1 MSALVSLGIVVLS
14 VASALSL
21 STAPPASASARSS
34 YIVTLRTA
42 NDAQL
47 FRTRMNSSGGV
58 VTEVLDSVFNGVIAD
73 LTAAQ
78 VVQMRRDPRVVRIE
92 SNKVVRTA
100 ELPPSWG
107 LDRVDQRALPLD
119 SSFSI
124 DARWG
129 GGVTVYI
136 VDTGINLGH
145 SEFSGRLLPGHD
157 VLTIGGNGDDC
168 NGHGTHVAGTVA
180 GATYGIARS
189 ARLVPVR
196 VLDCLGGGTTAGVI
210 SGIDWVIEH
219 HQAGVPAVLNMSL
232 GGTHSPSLNA
242 AVDRAV
248 ADGITV
254 VVAAGNENAD
264 ACRVSPAS
272 AASAITV
279 GATTSTDQRSTFSN
293 FGSCL
298 DLFAPGSSI
307 TSAWVGGPGASNT
320 ISGTSMASPHVAG
333 VAAAYLSVW
342 TASTPAEV
350 AAGLVGASTR
360 GVVTNAGPASP
371 NGLLYV
377 DSTWVP
383 GNLPIPPINPEP
395 LPTAP
400 PTAPVSTRPVVTPPP
415 PTAPTVPITRPT
427 IPPTTRPQPTTTVR
441 PPSRPFTPTIDS
453 VVAGNREATVSASL
467 SGFSGQHYTTITF
480 TSSPGGRSCTVTVSG
495 SRNNSCAVTGLT
507 NGTTYTFTAIA
518 ENSGGRSGTSRQS
531 DPVVPFD
538 ENRTPGTPSNPS
550 AAPDRFSRT
559 TVRFTWSPPRD
570 NGAGIAEYRIEHRR
584 NNSFGGSESRITTNS
599 YDLRFQTR
607 GNLITFRVRAC
618 NARGSCSSWSEWSNV
633 AVVG

>member
-1 MSALVSLGIVVLS
+1 MTVVSGVMVPRGRRVSALVSLGIVVLS

-196 VLDCLGGGTTAGVI
+196 VLDCLGGGGVTTGR
-210 SGIDWVIEH
+210 
-219 HQAGVPAVLNMSL
+219 
-232 GGTHSPSLNA
+232 
-242 AVDRAV
+242 VD
-248 ADGITV
+248 T
-254 VVAAGNENAD
+254 
-264 ACRVSPAS
+264 
-272 AASAITV
+272 
-279 GATTSTDQRSTFSN
+279 GA
-293 FGSCL
+293 
-298 DLFAPGSSI
+298 
-307 TSAWVGGPGASNT
+307 VGGAVGRGS
-320 ISGTSMASPHVAG
+320 
-333 VAAAYLSVW
+333 
-342 TASTPAEV
+342 
-350 AAGLVGASTR
+350 GLVGGIGRLPGTHVESTYSSPF
-360 GVVTNAGPASP
+360 GDAGPALVTTPRVEAPTRPAETSAGVDAVHTLRYAAATP
-371 NGLLYV
+371 ATCGDAIDVPEMVLLA
-377 DSTWVP
+377 P
-383 GNLPIPPINPEP
+383 G
-395 LPTAP
+395 P
-400 PTAPVSTRPVVTPPP
+400 PTHALVMEEPGANR
-415 PTAPTVPITRPT
+415 
-427 IPPTTRPQPTTTVR
+427 
-441 PPSRPFTPTIDS
+441 SRHEPK
-453 VVAGNREATVSASL
+453 L
-467 SGFSGQHYTTITF
+467 
-480 TSSPGGRSCTVTVSG
+480 
-495 SRNNSCAVTGLT
+495 
-507 NGTTYTFTAIA
+507 
-518 ENSGGRSGTSRQS
+518 EN
-531 DPVVPFD
+531 V
-538 ENRTPGTPSNPS
+538 
-550 AAPDRFSRT
+550 DR
-559 TVRFTWSPPRD
+559 
-570 NGAGIAEYRIEHRR
+570 
-584 NNSFGGSESRITTNS
+584 
-599 YDLRFQTR
+599 
-607 GNLITFRVRAC
+607 
-618 NARGSCSSWSEWSNV
+618 
-633 AVVG
+633 